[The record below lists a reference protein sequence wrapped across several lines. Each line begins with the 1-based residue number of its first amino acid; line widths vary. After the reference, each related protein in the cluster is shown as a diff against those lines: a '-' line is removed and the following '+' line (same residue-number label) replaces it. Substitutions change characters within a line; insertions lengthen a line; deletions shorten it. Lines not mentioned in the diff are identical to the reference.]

1 MTPTSPPDLRT
12 QASRRSGSK
21 GPHRGARR
29 VAATVFAAQ
38 GASVAAVS
46 TTVPAVKEHL
56 GLSATATTALI
67 VAVALSAG
75 AGSFAGSAAI
85 RRSGPVAAMRGAV
98 LTSAIALLLIG
109 WAPEQATV
117 TAGYLLFGL
126 ALGGIDVSANT
137 RATAVE
143 HHYGRSIFASFY
155 AAWSAGGVAAALLTA
170 GTARLGWPPAATLTA
185 QAALVLLL
193 ALTLRAHTLPA
204 APPDPATATQA
215 PPIDLGRG
223 LWIRLAPFGVVLLV
237 AYVVDSTVSAWSTVY
252 LHQTLAAALSAAPL
266 AYAAYQVGTVT
277 GRSCADH
284 LVRRA
289 GPAAVI
295 RIATL
300 LTAAAL
306 AGMAAAPDWPYAVL
320 AAGCVGLGVSA
331 LAPLCL
337 ASAGRLRPEA
347 AEAVLARLNV
357 FNYLGVITGG
367 AASGI
372 LGSAGHFRLA
382 YAVPAAL
389 VLVLL
394 LTARSF
400 APAQGVGGGV
410 ARTSPD
416 W

>member
-1 MTPTSPPDLRT
+1 MSPTPLPDLEMRLPRRT
-12 QASRRSGSK
+12 ERK
-21 GPHRGARR
+21 GPHPGARR

-38 GASVAAVS
+38 GAAVAAVS

-75 AGSFAGSAAI
+75 VGSFAGLAAI
-85 RRSGPVAAMRGAV
+85 RRRGAVAAMRGAV
-98 LTSAIALLLIG
+98 LTAAGALLLIG

-143 HHYGRSIFASFY
+143 RHYGRSIFASFY
-155 AAWSAGGVAAALLTA
+155 AAWSTGGVAAALLTA
-170 GTARLGWPPAATLTA
+170 GTARLGWPPSAILTG

-193 ALTLRAHTLPA
+193 ALTLRTHPLPA
-204 APPDPATATQA
+204 APPAPAAVPETPPTA
-215 PPIDLGRG
+215 LGRD
-223 LWIRLAPFGVVLLV
+223 LWTRLAPFGLVLLV

-252 LHQTLAAALSAAPL
+252 LHQTLAADLSVAPL

-277 GRSCADH
+277 GRACADH
-284 LVRRA
+284 LVRRT

-295 RIATL
+295 RAATL

-306 AGMAAAPDWPYAVL
+306 AGMAAAPGWPQAVL
-320 AAGCVGLGVSA
+320 AAGCAGLGVSA
-331 LAPLCL
+331 LTPLCL

-367 AASGI
+367 AVSGI
-372 LGSAGHFRLA
+372 LGSTGHFRLA
-382 YAVPAAL
+382 YAAPAAL

-394 LTARSF
+394 LTARAF
-400 APAQGVGGGV
+400 APAAPAPV
-410 ARTSPD
+410 
-416 W
+416 